1 MLKEKF
7 KKIWERIKFLRSL
20 SVKHWRYLLR
30 QLSEKEIN
38 AVLVFLGLAITSTLF
53 LGVYDYWFLRTSAAS
68 EGGTYAEGI
77 IGEPRYINPALAS
90 ASEVDRDLTT
100 LVFSGLV
107 KHNEKGEIIPDLAES
122 YQIRDNGKIYEF
134 KLRENLS
141 WPDKKSLTT
150 DDVVFTINLIKDSK
164 FQSPLRNNW
173 QGVRIEKIDD
183 HSFII
188 KLPVAY
194 EPFLENATLGILPR
208 HIWENVQPQNFLLTQ
223 LNLKPVGLGQ
233 YQVTKI
239 TKNASGIIKSMEF
252 SPNPRYYEKA
262 NISLLR
268 IRFYEN
274 QEDLVSAFKRREI
287 DGFSLS
293 SVLDKTELKKSR
305 DLIFYDIK
313 LPRYYGVFFNQ
324 TRSDVLAET
333 DVRKALSY
341 ATDKEDIVKDI
352 LKEEAQI
359 QNGPLPFGLL
369 KINESNTKYDFDI
382 ETAKNVLDKSGWKV
396 GADGLREKKIKG
408 KITKLEF
415 ALTTTDWPEH
425 TQVASALKQ
434 NWEKIGAKVDL
445 DVVPV
450 NGIQTQNIR
459 PRQYQAILFGEVLSL
474 NPDPFSFWHS
484 TQRRDPGLNL
494 ALYNNKKV
502 DGLLES
508 ARQENNPTKRI
519 KNYEAFEK
527 IIMQDIPAIFLYS
540 PNYIYAVSGK
550 IKGLNAEA
558 INTPSQRFENINKW
572 HTATKRIK
580 K

>member
-1 MLKEKF
+1 M
-7 KKIWERIKFLRSL
+7 RSL
-20 SVKHWRYLLR
+20 SIKHWRYLLR
-30 QLSEKEIN
+30 QLSKKEIN
-38 AVLVFLGLAITSTLF
+38 AILVFLGLAITSSLF
-53 LGVYDYWFLRTSAAS
+53 LGVYDYWFLRTSVAS
-68 EGGTYAEGI
+68 SGGTYSEGV

-100 LVFSGLV
+100 LIFSGLV
-107 KHNEKGEIIPDLAES
+107 KHNELGNIIPDLAES
-122 YQIRDNGKIYEF
+122 YQIRDNGKTYEF
-134 KLRENLS
+134 KLKENLS
-141 WPDKKSLTT
+141 WPDKKPLTS
-150 DDVVFTINLIKDSK
+150 DDVIFTINLIKDSK

-173 QGVRIEKIDD
+173 QGVRIEKIDELR
-183 HSFII
+183 FVI

-194 EPFLENATLGILPR
+194 EPFLENATLGILPQ

-223 LNLKPVGLGQ
+223 LNLKPIGFGQ

-239 TKNASGIIKSMEF
+239 TKNASGVIKSMEF

-274 QEDLVSAFKRREI
+274 QEDLVNAFKRREI

-293 SVLDKTELKKSR
+293 SVLDKIELKKSR
-305 DLIFYDIK
+305 DLVFYDIK

-324 TRSDVLAET
+324 TRSDVLAEL

-341 ATDKEDIVKDI
+341 ATDKETLIKDI
-352 LKEEAQI
+352 LKSEAQT
-359 QNGPLPFGLL
+359 QKGPLPFGLL
-369 KINESNTKYDFDI
+369 NIGIPEINYNFDI
-382 ETAKNVLDKSGWKV
+382 ETAKNILDKSGWKI
-396 GADGLREKKIKG
+396 GENGIREKKLKG
-408 KITKLEF
+408 KTTKLEF

-425 TQVASALKQ
+425 TQVASNLKQ
-434 NWEKIGAKVDL
+434 NWEKIGAKIDL

-459 PRQYQAILFGEVLSL
+459 PRQYQALLFGEVLSL

-508 ARQENNPTKRI
+508 ARQENDPNKRI
-519 KNYEAFEK
+519 KSYEAFQK

-550 IKGLNAEA
+550 IKGINTKA

-572 HTATKRIK
+572 HTATKRVK

>member
-1 MLKEKF
+1 MKEKF
-7 KKIWERIKFLRSL
+7 NKIWERIKFLRSL

-30 QLSEKEIN
+30 QLSGKEIN
-38 AVLVFLGLAITSTLF
+38 AILVFLGLAIVSSLF
-53 LGVYDYWFLRTSAAS
+53 LGVYDYWFLRISAPT
-68 EGGTYAEGI
+68 EGGIYSEGI

-100 LVFSGLV
+100 LIFSGLV
-107 KHNEKGEIIPDLAES
+107 KHDELGNIIPDLAES
-122 YQIRDNGKIYEF
+122 YQIRDNGKTYEF
-134 KLRENLS
+134 KLKENLS
-141 WPDKKSLTT
+141 WTDKKPLTS
-150 DDVVFTINLIKDSK
+150 DDVIFTINLIKDSK

-173 QGVRIEKIDD
+173 QGVRIEKIDELR
-183 HSFII
+183 FVI

-194 EPFLENATLGILPR
+194 EPFLENATLGILPQ

-223 LNLKPVGLGQ
+223 LNLKPIGFGQ

-239 TKNASGIIKSMEF
+239 TKNASGVIKSMEF

-274 QEDLVSAFKRREI
+274 QENLVNAFKRREI

-293 SVLDKTELKKSR
+293 SVLDKIELKKSR
-305 DLIFYDIK
+305 DLVFYDIK

-324 TRSDVLAET
+324 TRSDVLAEL

-341 ATDKEDIVKDI
+341 ATDKEILIKDI
-352 LKEEAQI
+352 LKSEAQT
-359 QNGPLPFGLL
+359 QEGPLPFGLL
-369 KINESNTKYDFDI
+369 NIDAPEIKYNFDL
-382 ETAKNVLDKSGWKV
+382 EVAKNILDKSGWKI
-396 GADGLREKKIKG
+396 GENGIREKKLKGG

-425 TQVASALKQ
+425 TQVASNLKQ
-434 NWEKIGAKVDL
+434 NWEKIGAKIDL

-508 ARQENNPTKRI
+508 ARQENDPNKRI
-519 KNYEAFEK
+519 KSYEAFQK

-550 IKGLNAEA
+550 IKGINTKA

-572 HTATKRIK
+572 HTTTKRVK

>member
-1 MLKEKF
+1 MKEKLN
-7 KKIWERIKFLRSL
+7 KIWERIKFLRLL
-20 SVKHWRYLLR
+20 SIKHWRYLLR
-30 QLSEKEIN
+30 QLSKQEIN
-38 AVLVFLGLAITSTLF
+38 AVLLF
-53 LGVYDYWFLRTSAAS
+53 LGIAIASSLFLSIYDYWFLRISAPS
-68 EGGTYAEGI
+68 EGGIYSEGI

-107 KHNEKGEIIPDLAES
+107 KHNEIGEIIPDLAES
-122 YQIRDNGKIYEF
+122 YQIRDNGKTYEF
-134 KLRENLS
+134 KLREDLS
-141 WPDKKSLTT
+141 WPDKEKLTT

-173 QGVRIEKIDD
+173 QGVRIEKIDE
-183 HSFII
+183 FRFLI

-194 EPFLENATLGILPR
+194 EPFLENATLGILPK

-239 TKNASGIIKSMEF
+239 TKNASGDIKSMEF

-262 NISLLR
+262 NISLLK

-305 DLIFYDIK
+305 DLVFYDIK

-324 TRSDVLAET
+324 TRSDVLAEIN
-333 DVRKALSY
+333 VREALSY
-341 ATDKEDIVKDI
+341 ATDKEFIVRDI
-352 LKEEAQI
+352 LKSEAQI
-359 QNGPLPFGLL
+359 QNGPIPFNLL
-369 KINESNTKYDFDI
+369 SIDEPSIKYSFDI
-382 ETAKNVLDKSGWKV
+382 EAAKSILDKSGWKI
-396 GADGLREKKIKG
+396 GDDGIREKKLKNG

-459 PRQYQAILFGEVLSL
+459 PRQYQALLFGEVLSL

-494 ALYNNKKV
+494 ALYSNKKV

-508 ARQENNPTKRI
+508 ARQENNPLEKI
-519 KNYEAFEK
+519 KDYESFQK

-550 IKGLNAEA
+550 IKGINAEA
-558 INTPSQRFENINKW
+558 INTPSQRFENINNW
-572 HTATKRIK
+572 HTSTKRIK

>member
-1 MLKEKF
+1 MKEKLN
-7 KKIWERIKFLRSL
+7 KIWERIKFLRLL
-20 SVKHWRYLLR
+20 SIKHWRYLLR

-38 AVLVFLGLAITSTLF
+38 AVLLF
-53 LGVYDYWFLRTSAAS
+53 LGIAIASSLFLSVYDYWFLRISAPS
-68 EGGTYAEGI
+68 EGGIYSEGI

-107 KHNEKGEIIPDLAES
+107 KHNEAGEIIPDLAES
-122 YQIRDNGKIYEF
+122 YQIRDNGKTYEF

-141 WPDKKSLTT
+141 WPDKEKLTT
-150 DDVVFTINLIKDSK
+150 DDVIFTINLIKDSK

-173 QGVRIEKIDD
+173 QGVRIEKIDELR
-183 HSFII
+183 FVI

-239 TKNASGIIKSMEF
+239 TKNASGVIKSMEF

-262 NISLLR
+262 NISLLK

-305 DLIFYDIK
+305 DLVFYDIK

-324 TRSDVLAET
+324 TRSDVLAEIN
-333 DVRKALSY
+333 VREALSY
-341 ATDKEDIVKDI
+341 ATDKESIVRDI
-352 LKEEAQI
+352 LKSEAQI
-359 QNGPLPFGLL
+359 QNGPIPFNLL
-369 KINESNTKYDFDI
+369 KLDEPTIKYSFDI
-382 ETAKNVLDKSGWKV
+382 ETAKNILDKSGWKV
-396 GADGLREKKIKG
+396 GDEGIREKKLKSG
-408 KITKLEF
+408 KTTKLEF

-434 NWEKIGAKVDL
+434 NWEKIGVKVDL

-459 PRQYQAILFGEVLSL
+459 PRQYQALLFGEVLSL

-494 ALYNNKKV
+494 ALYSNKKV

-508 ARQENNPTKRI
+508 ARQENNPIEKI
-519 KNYEAFEK
+519 KDYEAFQK

-550 IKGLNAEA
+550 IKGINAEA

-572 HTATKRIK
+572 HTASKRVK